1 MGVLPDTEDEG
12 AFQRNLS
19 CLNSIVHMLNSI
31 PEVAEV
37 FEEQSYKSENR
48 ITDICDEIHRV
59 LKLNTDA
66 ADLRVAL
73 GSQSAEDPYMLFAK
87 QQNYEVVF
95 FRYIYDAVR
104 AELNESSQEIKE
116 VWNKF
121 TSGRL
126 DINFIEISE
135 RSTDSVGQ
143 FLNKKFIPEMLPDF
157 LLLKIVRKA
166 SSTNELKLRS
176 ENRIQ
181 MKNGDVYKLTCI
193 IDKNRRLGT
202 YYTTESHDG
211 AWSRE
216 VDGRRRYFAEADV
229 KTERNYAYLYV
240 KQKPVMVFKEELKVK
255 IERMKNKHFCR
266 VQGCPEDLGF
276 ATERLLQ
283 DHMNQEHQSCLN
295 CGQQFLLRSLHKEHI
310 IHCRPRTKKSEIKP
324 ERKRSRRPT
333 DPDSGVESLMDDDF
347 PAFKP
352 KRKWLDKFMEEPQ
365 VNNDADEKPCD
376 KNGCFEIGRHWCFHE
391 IDTWFD

>member
-1 MGVLPDTEDEG
+1 MGVLPETEAEG
-12 AFQRNLS
+12 DFQRNLT

-37 FEEQSYKSENR
+37 FEDQSYKSENR

-73 GSQSAEDPYMLFAK
+73 GSQSAEDPDMLFAK

-95 FRYIYDAVR
+95 FRYVYEAVR
-104 AELNESSQEIKE
+104 AELKESSQEIRK
-116 VWNKF
+116 VWDKF

-126 DINFIEISE
+126 NINFVEISE

-143 FLNKKFIPEMLPDF
+143 YLNKKFTPEMLPDF

-166 SSTNELKLRS
+166 SSTNELKLSS

-181 MKNGDVYKLTCI
+181 MKNGDLYRLTCI

-202 YYTTESHDG
+202 YSTTQSYDG

-216 VDGRRRYFAEADV
+216 VKGRRRYFAEADV
-229 KTERNYAYLYV
+229 KTESNYAYLYV
-240 KQKPVMVFKEELKVK
+240 KQKPSMVLKKELKVK
-255 IERMKNKHFCR
+255 VEVDRMKNKHFCR
-266 VQGCPEDLGF
+266 VNGCPEDLGF
-276 ATERLLQ
+276 PTEMLLQ
-283 DHMNQEHQSCLN
+283 DHMNQEHQSCPI
-295 CGQQFLLRSLHKEHI
+295 CGKQFLLRILHKEHV
-310 IHCRPRTKKSEIKP
+310 IHCHPIKIKT

-333 DPDSGVESLMDDDF
+333 DPDSGVESLMDEDC
-347 PAFKP
+347 PTFKP
-352 KRKWLDKFMEEPQ
+352 KQKWLEKFVEETK
-365 VNNDADEKPCD
+365 VNNDAEEKPCD
-376 KNGCFEIGRHWCFHE
+376 KDGCFEIGRHWCFHSVGP
-391 IDTWFD
+391 